1 MGEKSVTSTPHHTQE
16 PNDRVRPRINRA
28 QCIHWSYSD
37 VMPTSRIGT
46 RSSPRLLTDGTK
58 VMIGVACVGLLIA
71 MLTWVGAF
79 AQRRDTWTHVPA
91 NEIMQIG
98 PYEVRFDAATATF
111 TDPGLEGSV
120 ASWTVKVDARIHNLE
135 TTNHTLNM
143 SSFIGSKSGVQPS
156 FLTIGPA
163 DSMAFGMDLVPG
175 LGWQDFQ
182 LSFTV
187 PASDLERTT
196 AEFPVGV
203 NVLMQRQTHVHL
215 GNPTSRWV
223 PAPAGLRTKVP
234 LTIVEGY

>member
-1 MGEKSVTSTPHHTQE
+1 M
-16 PNDRVRPRINRA
+16 
-28 QCIHWSYSD
+28 
-37 VMPTSRIGT
+37 
-46 RSSPRLLTDGTK
+46 
-58 VMIGVACVGLLIA
+58 ACVGLLIA

-79 AQRRDTWTHVPA
+79 SPRRDTWSDVPA
-91 NEIMQIG
+91 NEAMQIG
-98 PYEVRFDAATATF
+98 PYEVRFDTATATLMA
-111 TDPGLEGSV
+111 PGLEGTV
-120 ASWTVKVDARIHNLE
+120 ASWTVKVDGRIHNLE
-135 TTNHTLNM
+135 TTNHTLSM
-143 SSFIGSKSGVQPS
+143 SSFIASKSGVQPS

-175 LGWQDFQ
+175 LGWQEFQ

-203 NVLMQRQTHVHL
+203 NVLMQRQTQVHL
-215 GNPTSRWV
+215 GNPASQWV